1 MQPDSNITQ
10 EEVTIVAELQQILQ
24 KISNALD
31 QLPVHL
37 KKHLL
42 SDIEIFNQESQSFNS
57 ALDSLNTKD

>member
-10 EEVTIVAELQQILQ
+10 EELVIVTELQQILHN
-24 KISNALD
+24 ISNALN

-37 KKHLL
+37 KEHIL

-57 ALDSLNTKD
+57 ALDSLNTKN